1 MRFSFKSDD
10 DRSWPSDDKGK
21 AAAGVAAGVAAGGA
35 EQPPSGFV
43 QDRFAISFFLDPS
56 PTDAAYEF
64 IRDANCK
71 TTAPSL
77 SVLLGP
83 LPCRSE
89 GSHKKLRHSYRPS
102 RRQPPHREHMC
113 RSGVCRSAL
122 TRCVG

>member
-10 DRSWPSDDKGK
+10 DRWPSDDKGK

-77 SVLLGP
+77 SVFCPLSAFRLIPKAHTRRCGTVTALLGANHP
-83 LPCRSE
+83 TVGTCA
-89 GSHKKLRHSYRPS
+89 GSLCACAAQR
-102 RRQPPHREHMC
+102 
-113 RSGVCRSAL
+113 
-122 TRCVG
+122 

>member
-56 PTDAAYEF
+56 PTDAAYSF

-77 SVLLGP
+77 SVLLGLFLVVP
-83 LPCRSE
+83 KAQRQLPIY
-89 GSHKKLRHSYRPS
+89 SYRPS

>member
-10 DRSWPSDDKGK
+10 DRWPSDDKGK

-64 IRDANCK
+64 IRDANCER
-71 TTAPSL
+71 AIGPSSL
-77 SVLLGP
+77 SFRRLTQEAAAQ
-83 LPCRSE
+83 LPPFSA
-89 GSHKKLRHSYRPS
+89 PTT
-102 RRQPPHREHMC
+102 PP
-113 RSGVCRSAL
+113 
-122 TRCVG
+122 